1 VDVLGRMLEKVRPGG
16 LVLDLQVIRPN
27 PRVELNGRLVA
38 EVDGEP
44 LFLWADAAAA
54 AIDARI
60 GDGDLV
66 EDAVDDHDV
75 RKHYPDG
82 ASLVEERAGSRRKLA
97 PADVAVVR
105 AIAEPLVMRERSRLR
120 RLRVL

>member
-1 VDVLGRMLEKVRPGG
+1 
-16 LVLDLQVIRPN
+16 
-27 PRVELNGRLVA
+27 
-38 EVDGEP
+38 
-44 LFLWADAAAA
+44 
-54 AIDARI
+54 
-60 GDGDLV
+60 
-66 EDAVDDHDV
+66 V